1 MLLFVLTNRSWNIN
15 KINTNFSNKLSV
27 LLVYYCCLYFVEQDG
42 QLWFTNVMMS
52 VVNKSSMFM
61 C

>member
-1 MLLFVLTNRSWNIN
+1 MLFFVLQITVVILI
-15 KINTNFSNKLSV
+15 KINTNFNNKLSV
-27 LLVYYCCLYFVEQDG
+27 LLVYYYCLYFAEQDG